1 MILKSYIVEQ
11 NIKSL
16 ESYRATIIYGEND
29 GIKSDIKNQLKKDNK
44 ESEIINLFQD
54 EMIGNKNILFD
65 HISNES
71 LFSSKKIIF
80 LHEQTDKILDQIV
93 EILKIPNNNIK
104 IYLFS
109 NILEK
114 KSKLRNL
121 FEKDKKLA
129 AIACY
134 IDTDR
139 TLINYINNKLKG
151 FKGITPELVNYI
163 MINSSLDRKV
173 IGSEIEKIKLC
184 FSEKNIDIQEV
195 KDLLNIKYSLDF
207 NKIRDAS
214 FLGDKL
220 MLNKLLSEINIQ
232 KEDSIFYVNS
242 INSRVLR
249 LLEIKEINE
258 NMKNLEMTIDSFKNK
273 IFWKDKPI
281 YIKQV
286 NKWTKEELRTIQK
299 KIANT
304 ELMIKTNSQIQSDLI
319 IKDLLINICT
329 KASAIA

>member
-16 ESYRATIIYGEND
+16 DAYQATIIYGEND
-29 GIKSDIKNQLKKDNK
+29 GIKSDIKNQLKTNNKD
-44 ESEIINLFQD
+44 SEIINLFQD

-65 HISNES
+65 QIANKS
-71 LFSSKKIIF
+71 LFNSKKIIF

-93 EILKIPNNNIK
+93 EILKITNKDIK
-104 IYLFS
+104 NYLFS

-121 FEKDKKLA
+121 FEKDKQLA

-134 IDTDR
+134 IDTER

-151 FKGITPELVNYI
+151 LKGVTPELVKYI
-163 MINSSLDRKV
+163 MVNSSLDRKV

-184 FSEKNIDIQEV
+184 FLEKIIDIQKV
-195 KDLLNIKYSLDF
+195 RDLLNIKYSLDF

-220 MLNKLLSEINIQ
+220 MVNKLLSEINIQ

-242 INSRVLR
+242 INGRIVR
-249 LLEIKEINE
+249 LLEIKEMNE
-258 NMKNLEMTIDSFKNK
+258 NMKDLEMTIDSFKNK

-286 NKWTKEELRTIQK
+286 KKWSKEKLRSIQK
-299 KIANT
+299 EIAHT

-319 IKDLLINICT
+319 IKDLLINICNE
-329 KASAIA
+329 ASTVA